1 MAASRG
7 APPKVVPQ
15 PYTAESTEATMAV
28 QLPDPGIAR
37 LREEFSSENLA
48 SMQAALSRCE
58 LVHVSRGSAL
68 EGFNFRGFVQNLKG
82 MGKVE
87 LKAVKLYTLLTRNN
101 AFIYSN
107 LIAEQL
113 HDLLEGFMDLYLGD
127 RAVLRDGD
135 KHRYLFKVPSE
146 QVEQLR
152 MIANQNRIISAQS
165 FPFQDLAQFRRQL
178 ARCAV
183 RGAAFD
189 IRTFAESVK
198 VVSNLYEGRDN
209 NQYHHIVA
217 GEMEYPYVL
226 YVSPA
231 TRVPNAI
238 DLYHGAVHLMLA
250 RD

>member
-1 MAASRG
+1 
-7 APPKVVPQ
+7 
-15 PYTAESTEATMAV
+15 MAV
-28 QLPDPGIAR
+28 QSPDPGIAK

-58 LVHVSRGSAL
+58 LVHVSQGGAL

-87 LKAVKLYTLLTRNN
+87 LKTVKLYTLLTRNN

-107 LIAEQL
+107 LVAEQL

-127 RAVLRDGD
+127 RAMLRDGD

-146 QVEQLR
+146 QVERLR

-165 FPFQDLAQFRRQL
+165 FPFHDLDQFRRQL
-178 ARCAV
+178 ARCTV
-183 RGAAFD
+183 RGADFD
-189 IRTFAESVK
+189 IRAFAQSVK
-198 VVSNLYEGRDN
+198 VVSNLYEGRGN

-217 GEMEYPYVL
+217 GEMEYPYAL
-226 YVSPA
+226 YVSPT
-231 TRVPNAI
+231 TRVRGAI
-238 DLYHGAVHLMLA
+238 DLFYKAVHLLLA